1 MKREKAGLKSRILN
15 DMKRNWF
22 LYLMFLPVLIYFII
36 FAYIPMGGTIMAF
49 KDYKVRM
56 GIWGSPWVGLKYF
69 ERFFNSYNFEL
80 LLKNTITISVYS
92 LLVSFPIP
100 IIFALLLNYLRQK
113 HLKKVIQ
120 MVSYA
125 PYFISTIVICGMIAI
140 FLDKNSGIINQII
153 TFFGGEAVPFL
164 SRPQYF
170 KRIYVWSGVWQG
182 MGYSSIIYLSALSGI
197 DPALHEAAIMDGAS
211 KVKRIIHIDLP
222 GLKSIIVIQLILALG
237 SLMNVG
243 FEKIY
248 LLQNDLNISASD
260 VINTYVYRVG
270 LVQNNYSFS
279 TAVGLFNSVINMFLV
294 ILANTFVK
302 KLTNESL
309 W

>member
-1 MKREKAGLKSRILN
+1 MKNEKTGMANRIRN
-15 DMKRNWF
+15 DMRKNWF
-22 LYLMFLPVLIYFII
+22 LYLMFLPVLIYFVI

-69 ERFFNSYNFEL
+69 ERFFKSYNFGL
-80 LLKNTITISVYS
+80 LLKNTVTISVYS

-100 IIFALLLNYLRQK
+100 IVFALLLNYLRQK
-113 HLKKVIQ
+113 RLKKVLQ

-140 FLDKNSGIINQII
+140 FMDKDSGIFNQMISLL
-153 TFFGGEAVPFL
+153 GGEPVPFL
-164 SRPQYF
+164 SRPEYF
-170 KRIYVWSGVWQG
+170 KSIYVWSGVWQG

-211 KVKRIIHIDLP
+211 RIKRIIHIDLP
-222 GLKSIIVIQLILALG
+222 GIKSIIVIQLILALG

-248 LLQNDLNISASD
+248 LLQNDLNMSASD
-260 VINTYVYRVG
+260 VINTYVYRIG

-279 TAVGLFNSVINMFLV
+279 TAVGLFNSVINMVLV
-294 ILANTFVK
+294 VLANTFIK
-302 KLTNESL
+302 KMTDESL

>member
-164 SRPQYF
+164 SRPEYF
-170 KRIYVWSGVWQG
+170 KSIYVWSGVWQG
-182 MGYSSIIYLSALSGI
+182 MGYSSIIYLSALSSI